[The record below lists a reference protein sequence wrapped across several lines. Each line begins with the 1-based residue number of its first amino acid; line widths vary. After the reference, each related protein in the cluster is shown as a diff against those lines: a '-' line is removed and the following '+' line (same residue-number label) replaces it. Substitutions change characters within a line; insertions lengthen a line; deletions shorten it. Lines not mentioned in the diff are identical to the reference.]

1 MNLSRPPGLATCK
14 YLHVCES
21 YWLTYL
27 VLWSFKVCWSILRF
41 KVHLISCVT
50 FVRIGNNLNKTET
63 TVFAQ
68 NNNGRQRQDK
78 KISMH
83 LDFWVFFHILLLT
96 EMCRNFPSHSFAIYF
111 LDLHHVQSF
120 NQCERVTTS
129 FPCYLEQEL
138 CLKKVTIFFLNT
150 LIMLLRTEKTSA

>member
-120 NQCERVTTS
+120 KQRELLLR
-129 FPCYLEQEL
+129 FPVILSRNSVSKRSQ
-138 CLKKVTIFFLNT
+138 IFFSIHI